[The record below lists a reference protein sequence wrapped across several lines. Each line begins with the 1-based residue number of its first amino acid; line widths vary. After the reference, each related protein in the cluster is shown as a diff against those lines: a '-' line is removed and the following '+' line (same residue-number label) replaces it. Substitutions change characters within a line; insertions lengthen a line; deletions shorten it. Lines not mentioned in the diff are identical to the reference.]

1 MCKIGDIIVVRK
13 YIGDDGK
20 IINKQHSFIVI
31 DDNSNQISGLKYDMV
46 ANVMSSFRDDKHKKK
61 KLKYKE
67 NLEITSDDIVSENKN
82 NKSGYIKADQLF
94 YFEKSRLDYYVFA
107 HVESELLDELLKL
120 IIELEVENR
129 LKNNLKNI
137 EKQTN

>member
-61 KLKYKE
+61 KLKYK
-67 NLEITSDDIVSENKN
+67 
-82 NKSGYIKADQLF
+82 
-94 YFEKSRLDYYVFA
+94 
-107 HVESELLDELLKL
+107 
-120 IIELEVENR
+120 
-129 LKNNLKNI
+129 
-137 EKQTN
+137 